1 MDQSAE
7 PAAPPRILT
16 VNTGSSSL
24 KLGLYD
30 TEENGARLLSGEAER
45 IGRPGARL
53 RLFDSQQKIVRDETS
68 DLPDHGAA
76 LQKLVAVL
84 TELLPNQAPQAIGH
98 RIVHGGRNYREPGRI
113 TAEMIAAL
121 EGLVP
126 LVPQHLPQAIACI
139 QLAGRLYPGMP
150 QVACF
155 DTAFHRDM
163 PRLAQI
169 YPLPFS
175 LEQEGVIRYGF
186 HGLSYEYIL
195 HALRKIAPQEAAGR
209 VIVAHLGNG
218 ASMAAVR
225 GGIGIDTTMGFT
237 PTGGLMMG
245 TRSGDL
251 DPGVLVY
258 LLTEKKLPPA
268 TLSELVNSQ
277 SGLLGVSG
285 TSLDVRDLLAKE
297 AGDPRAADAL
307 GLFCYQAKKY
317 IGALT
322 AVLGGLDTL
331 VFTAGIGEH
340 AAPIRSRISEGL
352 DFLGIR
358 LNPQRNAANAAVIS
372 AEQAPVTVRV
382 IATDEDATIVRH
394 TREVLAK

>member
-1 MDQSAE
+1 M
-7 PAAPPRILT
+7 
-16 VNTGSSSL
+16 
-24 KLGLYD
+24 
-30 TEENGARLLSGEAER
+30 
-45 IGRPGARL
+45 
-53 RLFDSQQKIVRDETS
+53 
-68 DLPDHGAA
+68 
-76 LQKLVAVL
+76 
-84 TELLPNQAPQAIGH
+84 
-98 RIVHGGRNYREPGRI
+98 
-113 TAEMIAAL
+113 
-121 EGLVP
+121 
-126 LVPQHLPQAIACI
+126 
-139 QLAGRLYPGMP
+139 
-150 QVACF
+150 
-155 DTAFHRDM
+155 
-163 PRLAQI
+163 